1 MIRPRLERYF
11 FNLAQNNTWQVPTLV
26 WTEANSRID
35 DAELQSDP
43 NLKYVP
49 ASIRSQW
56 DPVKLRGNTSNEE
69 LTALKAEAARDLELV
84 KAMHSAN
91 VLFMAGSDG
100 PDPYVIP
107 GFSLHDELEW
117 LVKSGFTPVQALQA
131 AITMPAQFLNKM
143 DKHGVVEQGRLA
155 DVVLLDENPI
165 SDIRNTRKIFG
176 VVANGKYYS
185 RRDLDTMLQQVE
197 KLATQQ

>member
-1 MIRPRLERYF
+1 M
-11 FNLAQNNTWQVPTLV
+11 A
-26 WTEANSRID
+26 
-35 DAELQSDP
+35 
-43 NLKYVP
+43 
-49 ASIRSQW
+49 
-56 DPVKLRGNTSNEE
+56 
-69 LTALKAEAARDLELV
+69 ALKAEAARDLELV